1 MSNSDHIVPVHYCNT
16 IVDRSWRFLVT
27 LRAGHRT
34 SRQSILVIHF
44 LIKEPSNN
52 LLQQPTYHTQT
63 PSPYFLSLSL
73 NYSIKKKLAFNTTMC
88 YQTYILYKCHHPE
101 SVVSTQCSIR
111 KREKKRIFCSQP
123 WDAKDDKLM
132 WAARC
137 HTCHFITDRD
147 QRGPQVCDA
156 PTVKY
161 EFQKDERKQVHGC
174 VIM

>member
-1 MSNSDHIVPVHYCNT
+1 MEILGHAACWPPNFTSIYSSFPFPDKRT
-16 IVDRSWRFLVT
+16 IK
-27 LRAGHRT
+27 
-34 SRQSILVIHF
+34 Q
-44 LIKEPSNN
+44 
-52 LLQQPTYHTQT
+52 
-63 PSPYFLSLSL
+63 PSPTANLPYTNTKPILPLIISQVL
-73 NYSIKKKLAFNTTMC
+73 YKKKLAFNTTMC

-111 KREKKRIFCSQP
+111 KKEKKRIFCSQP

-137 HTCHFITDRD
+137 HTCQFITDRD